1 MINVANL
8 ITVLRVVLALF
19 TLALLFVPTN
29 QNQDLFYWLAFV
41 LTVLVIWADGL
52 DGYFA
57 RKLNQTSKFGAIL
70 DIAGD
75 RVVEMAYW
83 ITYSTLGWIPVWVPL
98 LFLVRGTFVDAMRSH
113 ASEKGY
119 TAFGAKTMMQSK
131 VGKFLVASNFSR
143 FTYAVVKALA
153 FCLVIAAHTKLL
165 AGTSAE
171 AAANFLVYISAAFCI
186 IRGLPV
192 ILESGHLFTVESKV

>member
-1 MINVANL
+1 
-8 ITVLRVVLALF
+8 
-19 TLALLFVPTN
+19 
-29 QNQDLFYWLAFV
+29 
-41 LTVLVIWADGL
+41 
-52 DGYFA
+52 
-57 RKLNQTSKFGAIL
+57 
-70 DIAGD
+70 
-75 RVVEMAYW
+75 
-83 ITYSTLGWIPVWVPL
+83 VPL

-119 TAFGAKTMMQSK
+119 TAFGAKAMMQSK

>member
-1 MINVANL
+1 MVNVANL
-8 ITVLRVVLALF
+8 ITVRRVVLALF
-19 TLALLFVPTN
+19 TLALLFLPH
-29 QNQDLFYWLAFV
+29 DGDFILWLAFA
-41 LTVLVIWADGL
+41 LTVVVIWADGL

-75 RVVEMAYW
+75 RVVEMASR
-83 ITYSTLGWIPVWVPL
+83 IAFAALGWIAVWVPL

-113 ASEKGY
+113 AGEKGY

-153 FCLVIAAHTKLL
+153 FCLVIAAHTSQLN
-165 AGTSAE
+165 GTSAS
-171 AAANFLVYISAAFCI
+171 AAADFLVYFSAAFCL

-192 ILESGHLFTVESKV
+192 ILESGHLFTVEK